1 MLFNMLAFTET
12 PIYKY
17 RGQFMITSLD
27 GRAANVNS
35 FSDNLL
41 QRNVF
46 YGVSQ

>member
-27 GRAANVNS
+27 GRAANLNS
-35 FSDNLL
+35 VSDNLL
-41 QRNVF
+41 QQHV
-46 YGVSQ
+46 YIGVSQ